1 MEMQKSRPH
10 PLAAVSY
17 PDQTSRIGKDAAM
30 HRLLLLS
37 VLISFSASV
46 ALAQSKSPKTLDV
59 YVIDVEGGNAVLFVT
74 PSGESMLV
82 DTGNGGD
89 GAVRDAG
96 RIMAAVKDAGVKQI
110 DHLIITHYHNDHI
123 GGLPELAKHISIKEF
138 IDHGANTQPGPNI
151 DPVLQRYAEL
161 YSQAKHTVAKPGDKI
176 AIAGLDWRIV
186 SSDGQVLKTPLPAAG
201 GPNPY
206 CVNFRPQ
213 DVPQTE
219 DDHSVGSF
227 VTFGKFHTVILG
239 DLTLNRQFDLM
250 CPVNRLGAVDLD
262 LLARHGNPNSEL
274 LVYPLHTRAAIMNNG
289 TRKGASPEAMKVL
302 FSSPTPLDV
311 WEMHFSLLSGQE
323 YTVPGMFI
331 ANTLDEPLSAMPIDP
346 QSAPAQGQQAPPP
359 PQHNGTAYYF
369 KVTAQEDGTFT
380 VTNTRN
386 GFSKTYRVQGSRA
399 D

>member
-1 MEMQKSRPH
+1 
-10 PLAAVSY
+10 
-17 PDQTSRIGKDAAM
+17 M
-30 HRLLLLS
+30 HRAILPLLVGL
-37 VLISFSASV
+37 FASIAV
-46 ALAQSKSPKTLDV
+46 AQSKSPRSLEI
-59 YVIDVEGGNAVLFVT
+59 YVIDVEGGNAVLFVA
-74 PSGESMLV
+74 PSGESVLV

-89 GAVRDAG
+89 GAVRDAE
-96 RIMAAVKDAGVKQI
+96 RIIAALKDAGVKQI

-123 GGLPELAKHISIKEF
+123 GGLPELAKQVSIKEF

-161 YSQAKHTVAKPGDKI
+161 HSQAKHTVAKPGDKV
-176 AIAGLDWRIV
+176 AIAGVDWRIV
-186 SSDGQVLKTPLPAAG
+186 ASDGQVLKTPLPGAGAA
-201 GPNPY
+201 NPY
-206 CVNFRPQ
+206 CANFKPQ

-250 CPVNRLGAVDLD
+250 CPNNRLGAVDLD
-262 LLARHGNPNSEL
+262 LLARHGNLNSEL
-274 LVYPLHTRAAIMNNG
+274 LVYPLHPRAAIMNDG
-289 TRKGASPEAMKVL
+289 TRKGAPPEAMKVL
-302 FSSPTPLDV
+302 FDSPKPLDV
-311 WEMHFSLLSGQE
+311 WQMHFSLLSGQE

-331 ANTLDEPLSAMPIDP
+331 ANAVDEPLTAMPIAPVAAP
-346 QSAPAQGQQAPPP
+346 QQGQQVPPA

-369 KVTAQEDGTFT
+369 KVSALPDGTFT

-386 GFSKTYRVQGSRA
+386 GFSKTYKSEGSRS

>member
-1 MEMQKSRPH
+1 M
-10 PLAAVSY
+10 L
-17 PDQTSRIGKDAAM
+17 RIM
-30 HRLLLLS
+30 LPVIVCL
-37 VLISFSASV
+37 SASL
-46 ALAQSKSPKTLDV
+46 AIAQSKSPKSLDI
-59 YVIDVEGGNAVLFVT
+59 YVIDVEGGNSVLFVA

-96 RIMAAVKDAGVKQI
+96 RIMAAVKDAGIKQI

-123 GGLPELAKHISIKEF
+123 GGLSELAKQISIKEF

-151 DPVLQRYAEL
+151 DPVMQRYAEL
-161 YSQAKHTVAKPGDKI
+161 YSRAKHTVAKPGDKI

-186 SSDGQVLKTPLPAAG
+186 ASDGRVLKTPLQSAGTANAYCANFKPA
-201 GPNPY
+201 
-206 CVNFRPQ
+206 

-250 CPVNRLGAVDLD
+250 CPNNRLGTVDLD
-262 LLARHGNPNSEL
+262 LLARHGNPNSDL
-274 LVYPLHTRAAIMNNG
+274 LVYPLHPRAAIMNDG

-302 FSSPTPLDV
+302 FGSPTALDV

-331 ANTLDEPLSAMPIDP
+331 ANTLDEPLTAVPIAP
-346 QSAPAQGQQAPPP
+346 LPAPAQGQQAPPP
-359 PQHNGTAYYF
+359 PQHNGAAYYF
-369 KVTAQEDGTFT
+369 KVSALPDGTFT
-380 VTNTRN
+380 VTNMRN
-386 GFSKTYRVQGSRA
+386 GFSKTYKAEGSRN